1 MSGEH
6 SVRPMHTAD
15 QIDQTDPQD
24 KAKPEK
30 VAVTITE
37 KARDEEDSL
46 EDEGVVQSRFLEVQ
60 AGVDAGEDD
69 VEMPAETFRAY
80 TLGLS
85 LTLVAAS
92 ISNICDLR
100 EQPLSV
106 DPGVVQLV
114 ALPLGRWWAKY
125 IPDKTVSLW
134 KWSFKLN
141 PGPFNVKEH
150 TLIVAM
156 ANVGTQP
163 PYVVGLILAQMT
175 KFGYISRCRVA
186 DFRPALWVS
195 LQPFITHWHRDAGL
209 WTCWVMP
216 KVARLSQ

>member
-1 MSGEH
+1 MSGGT
-6 SVRPMHTAD
+6 SLRPMHTAD
-15 QIDQTDPQD
+15 QIDQVDPQD
-24 KAKPEK
+24 ITKSDK

-37 KARDEEDSL
+37 KARDEEESL
-46 EDEGVVQSRFLEVQ
+46 EDEGIVQSKFLEVQ
-60 AGVDAGEDD
+60 SGVDSGDDD

-85 LTLVAAS
+85 LTLLAAS
-92 ISNICDLR
+92 ISNITDLR
-100 EQPLSV
+100 QQPLWV
-106 DPGVVQLV
+106 DPGIVQLV
-114 ALPLGRWWAKY
+114 AMPLGRWWAKY
-125 IPDKTVSLW
+125 IPDKTVSLG

-175 KFGYISRCRVA
+175 KFGYISSYRVA
-186 DFRPALWVS
+186 NFRSKLWVS
-195 LQPFITHWHRDAGL
+195 LQPSVAHWH
-209 WTCWVMP
+209 
-216 KVARLSQ
+216 